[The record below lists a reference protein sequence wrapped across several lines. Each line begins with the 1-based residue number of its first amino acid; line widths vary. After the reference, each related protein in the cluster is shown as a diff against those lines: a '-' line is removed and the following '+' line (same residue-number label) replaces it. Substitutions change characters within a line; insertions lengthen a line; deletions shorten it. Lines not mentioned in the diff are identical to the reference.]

1 MPCPQDIVID
11 QCARMSL
18 MIRRAPSKEWLGEEW
33 QQRMNAIEDCTE
45 CYACTARCPYE
56 LDIPQLLKKNLA
68 DYRAVLAGTVDVKGA
83 GEE

>member
-1 MPCPQDIVID
+1 MPCPQDIVIN